1 MKNILSGYELFCIKV
16 SEKILNDFEVCNGG
30 NEEIVRDF
38 EVGNDYKG
46 SEEILRFDFIVLKK
60 F

>member
-1 MKNILSGYELFCIKV
+1 MKNILSGYEFCIKG